1 MDQACS
7 KTGYS
12 KGRRGQKAAAM
23 KNKLKYLSIL
33 FISTTLWAS
42 CSVKKYIPEDELLY
56 TGAKLNLNFAEKARD
71 QKNIQEELENLV
83 RPQPNK
89 KILGGYMGLWAHYK
103 AQKEKPGFIL
113 RFIDKKIGEKPV
125 YFSSVNPEQTEQLI
139 LNRLDNRGFFFSE
152 AQTEVKRK
160 EYFASVSYQ
169 VAISVPYRMTSLSYT
184 RDSLHID
191 KEISTSLD
199 DSVLKKGDRFDLDRF
214 QKERGRID
222 SLLKAKGY
230 YNFNKDYLLFEADT
244 NGTDSLRTFNLYL
257 RMKANT
263 PKSGV
268 IPYQIDSILVFPN
281 YAVDENQNE
290 SDTIVVNGKSFI
302 QDPVVF
308 KPHLLD
314 EYILIQR
321 GEYYNPN
328 RSRLSSNRLSSIG
341 NYKFVNLRYREK
353 PAEDSLGHLVATFQL
368 SPLTKRS
375 VRAELLGVSK
385 SNSFAGP
392 ALNLIYRN
400 RNLFRGGETFSIT
413 TKVGY
418 EVQVASGERQRLE
431 SLELGLQG
439 DLIIPRIIFFFPV
452 SEKFSYSVPKTKI
465 NLGTEYLSR
474 GGLYRLNSF
483 FANFGYFWNASRFAY
498 HEFNPIS
505 INLVNLTRTSPEFE
519 TILDSNPFLRRS
531 FDQNFIVGIN
541 YLFNYNKLNDKF
553 RTHAYFLGF
562 GLDFAGTA
570 LSLLDRATGG
580 GDNGKIFGLEYAQYG
595 KFDVDLRYHLNMDRN
610 QTIATRL
617 FVGAGFPSGNSSSLP
632 FTKQFFSGGPHS
644 LRAFRIRS
652 IGPGSYR
659 PETLNLN
666 SFFDQAGDIRIE
678 GNLEYRFPLISI
690 LKGAVFMDAGNV
702 WLQNE
707 NEALP
712 GGKFSSRW
720 WKEIAVGTG
729 VGVRVDIQ
737 FFVLRFDLGV
747 PVRLPYLPDG
757 EQWGNSFDIGSRSW
771 RQENL
776 IFNFAIGYPF

>member
-1 MDQACS
+1 LDQACT
-7 KTGYS
+7 KTRHP
-12 KGRRGQKAAAM
+12 KERRGQKAAAM
-23 KNKLKYLSIL
+23 KKNLHYLSIL
-33 FISTTLWAS
+33 SVITLLWTS

-56 TGAKLNLNFAEKARD
+56 TGAKLDLKFAEKVRD
-71 QKNIQEELENLV
+71 RKNIQEELENLL

-89 KILGGYMGLWAHYK
+89 KILGGYIGLWAHYK
-103 AQKEKPGFIL
+103 AQQENPGFIL
-113 RFIDKKIGEKPV
+113 RFINKKIGEKPV

-152 AQTEVKRK
+152 ANSEVKRK
-160 EYFASVSYQ
+160 EYFASVRYQ
-169 VAISVPYRMTSLSYT
+169 AEVSVPYRMSSLSYT
-184 RDSLHID
+184 RDSLLID
-191 KEISTSLD
+191 KEIVQSLEK
-199 DSVLKKGDRFDLDRF
+199 SVLKAGDRFDLDRF

-222 SLLKAKGY
+222 SLLKVKGY

-244 NGTDSLRTFNLYL
+244 NGNDSLRTFHLYL
-257 RMKANT
+257 RMKDNT

-268 IPYQIDSILVFPN
+268 IPYQIDSIVVFPN
-281 YAVDENQNE
+281 YAVDESQKD
-290 SDTIVVNGKSFI
+290 SDTLVVNGKSFI
-302 QDPVVF
+302 QDQVVF

-321 GEYYNPN
+321 GEYYSPI

-353 PAEDSLGHLVATFQL
+353 PAEDSLGHLIATFQL

-375 VRAELLGVSK
+375 IRAELLGVSK

-400 RNLFRGGETFSIT
+400 RNLFQGGEILSIT
-413 TKVGY
+413 SKIGY

-439 DLIIPRIIFFFPV
+439 DLIIPRILFFFPV
-452 SEKFSYSVPKTKI
+452 NEKFSYSVPKTKI

-483 FANFGYFWNASRFAY
+483 FTNFGYFWNASRFAY
-498 HEFNPIS
+498 HEFNPLS

-531 FDQNFIVGIN
+531 FDQNFIVGFN
-541 YLFNYNKLNDKF
+541 YLFNFNKLNDKF

-562 GLDFAGTA
+562 GFDFAGNA
-570 LSLLDRATGG
+570 LSLLDRAMG

-617 FVGAGFPSGNSSSLP
+617 FVGAGFPFGNSSSLP

-659 PETLNLN
+659 PESLELN
-666 SFFDQAGDIRIE
+666 SFFDQAGDIRLE
-678 GNLEYRFPLISI
+678 GNLEYRFPIISV

-720 WKEIAVGTG
+720 WKELAVGTG
-729 VGVRVDIQ
+729 IGLRVDIQ

-757 EQWGNSFDIGSRSW
+757 EQWGNNFDIGNKSW
-771 RQENL
+771 RRENL